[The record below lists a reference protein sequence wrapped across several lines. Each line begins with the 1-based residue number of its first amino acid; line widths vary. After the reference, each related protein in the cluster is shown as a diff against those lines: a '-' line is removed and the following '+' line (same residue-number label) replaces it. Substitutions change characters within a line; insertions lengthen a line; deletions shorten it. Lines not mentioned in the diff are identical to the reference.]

1 MYHEFVIRTKFHIHK
16 SHVRV
21 VISIENLTLVTYI
34 VMCGQRLCKIYIYNI
49 YIYIYI
55 IIVIKHVNIIQMQ
68 RMYDEWWMYNK

>member
-49 YIYIYI
+49 YIYIYNNSNKTC
-55 IIVIKHVNIIQMQ
+55 KHNTNAENV
-68 RMYDEWWMYNK
+68 R